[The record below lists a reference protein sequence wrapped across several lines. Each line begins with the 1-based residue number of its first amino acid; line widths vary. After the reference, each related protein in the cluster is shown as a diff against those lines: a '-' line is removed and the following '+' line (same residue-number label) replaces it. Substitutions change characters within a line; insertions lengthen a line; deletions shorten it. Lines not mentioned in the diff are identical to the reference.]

1 MDRQTAYFATDCFA
15 DLRELATAC
24 TEPAAESTSSSPSY
38 GMGANSFSQ
47 SSVGGH
53 GGYMESV
60 SQGRGAGDALRQLRT
75 LVGEQRYSELVE
87 FWLDEWV
94 VE

>member
-1 MDRQTAYFATDCFA
+1 MDRETAYFATDCVA
-15 DLRELATAC
+15 DLRELAIAC
-24 TEPAAESTSSSPSY
+24 TGPTTEPSSSSPSFGIGGSAY
-38 GMGANSFSQ
+38 SQ
-47 SSVGGH
+47 SSADGRLA
-53 GGYMESV
+53 YMGAASL
-60 SQGRGAGDALRQLRT
+60 GRGVEEGMRHLRS

>member
-15 DLRELATAC
+15 GLRELAEAC
-24 TEPAAESTSSSPSY
+24 TEPAAEPTLSSPSFD
-38 GMGANSFSQ
+38 MGETVFSQ
-47 SSVGGH
+47 SSAGGH
-53 GGYMESV
+53 GGYV
-60 SQGRGAGDALRQLRT
+60 RTATQGPDAGEGLRQLRS